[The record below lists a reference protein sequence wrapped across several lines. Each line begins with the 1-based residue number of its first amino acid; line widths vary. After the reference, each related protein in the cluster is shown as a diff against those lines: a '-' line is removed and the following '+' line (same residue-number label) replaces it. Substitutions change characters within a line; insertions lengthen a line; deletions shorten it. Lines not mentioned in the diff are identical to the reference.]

1 MEGCRDLLNHLKAR
15 GWTSPPLTLGSGSKA
30 AFFKALS
37 LDILARAQTVYKFF
51 LAGFPLSVHFP
62 ASPGTE
68 VLPVATVPDQS
79 CQSWTRG
86 GLPIT
91 GGVQARDAS
100 NISQGLDSQL
110 DVTLFK

>member
-37 LDILARAQTVYKFF
+37 LDTLARAQMVYKIF

-62 ASPGTE
+62 VSPGTE
-68 VLPVATVPDQS
+68 RFFLWPQCLTRAASSGHVESSPSQEVCKPGMPPMAPRVLIA
-79 CQSWTRG
+79 SWM
-86 GLPIT
+86 
-91 GGVQARDAS
+91 
-100 NISQGLDSQL
+100 
-110 DVTLFK
+110 